1 MTCHD
6 VRDRMP
12 LYLYGEL
19 ASHQEE
25 EVEAHLHTCSS
36 CQDEYEIQRK
46 IGQLLDNARLEPPA
60 LAAVECRREL
70 MATLRRDSREGRPA
84 WWEFL
89 WAGARAALRPA
100 GVVAMLATGFFAGQR
115 FPEYS
120 PFPSPPPAEPMVAS
134 VRAVEAD
141 ASGGVS
147 ILLDETR
154 RRRIKGDPNDQRI
167 AQLLMAAA
175 RDEANPGLRVE
186 SLDILKNHSDSA
198 EVRASLIHSLEQDT
212 NPGVRLKAIEGL
224 KAMAGSPDVRRTLV
238 RVLQRDENPGV
249 RVQAIDLL
257 MQHRDD
263 RIAGVLQGL
272 VGRESNAYVRLRC
285 KNALEEMN
293 ASVGRF

>member
-1 MTCHD
+1 MNCHD
-6 VRDRMP
+6 VQDAMP

-19 ASHQEE
+19 APHQEE
-25 EVEAHLHTCSS
+25 EVEAHLHGCSS
-36 CQDEYEIQRK
+36 CQSEYEIQRR

-70 MATLRRDSREGRPA
+70 MAMVKQEAILGRPA
-84 WWEFL
+84 WWESL
-89 WAGARAALRPA
+89 WSGLRGGLRPA
-100 GVVAMLATGFFAGQR
+100 GVAAMLATAFFAGQR
-115 FPEYS
+115 LPEYS
-120 PFPSPPPAEPMVAS
+120 PFATATPVEPLVAS

-154 RRRIKGDPNDQRI
+154 RRRVTGDPNDQQI
-167 AQLLMAAA
+167 AHLLMAAA

-198 EVRASLIHSLEQDT
+198 EIRAALIHSLEQDP

-224 KAMAGSPDVRRTLV
+224 KAMGRYPDVRKSLV
-238 RVLQRDENPGV
+238 GVLQHDENPGV

-272 VGRESNAYVRLRC
+272 VGSESNAYVRLRC